1 MTARGR
7 TDSVELAL
15 RAAVAALTIATAAIH
30 FSLGSVLFLM
40 NGLAYATLAVA
51 LVAPIGIGSRFRW
64 LTRLALLGFTTMTIV
79 GWVAFGARYDVAYL
93 DKGIELLLISL
104 LFADIR
110 RADGGIVESVRR
122 FFGFAVRL
130 VAWRPAKAAEM
141 SPK

>member
-15 RAAVAALTIATAAIH
+15 RVAVAALTVATAAIH
-30 FSLGSVLFLM
+30 FSLGSLLFTL

-51 LVAPIGIGSRFRW
+51 LIAPIGIGNRFRW
-64 LTRLALLGFTTMTIV
+64 LVRLALLGFTTMTIA

-93 DKGIELLLISL
+93 DKGIELVLISL
-104 LFADIR
+104 LLADVR

-122 FFGFAVRL
+122 LIGFAAGL
-130 VAWRPAKAAEM
+130 LAWRPAKPAEAG
-141 SPK
+141 SK